1 MTKKSNVLDKMP
13 PKGPKSAMSIGGGG
27 GNGLQQQNNNSSANL
42 ANNNNITVPQSTVS
56 VSVHFSNDVTK
67 QNS

>member
-27 GNGLQQQNNNSSANL
+27 GNGVQQQNNSSANL

-56 VSVHFSNDVTK
+56 VSVLFNRIM
-67 QNS
+67 